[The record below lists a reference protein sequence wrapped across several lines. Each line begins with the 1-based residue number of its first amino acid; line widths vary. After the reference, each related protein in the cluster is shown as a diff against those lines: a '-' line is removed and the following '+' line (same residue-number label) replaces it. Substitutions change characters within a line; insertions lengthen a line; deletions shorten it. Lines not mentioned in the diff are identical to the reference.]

1 MRSRT
6 SRDLDISFVLQR
18 LERTENIAVKS
29 ITEGTLGALEKSL
42 IIFGKLNHLRIAHPP
57 FRLFDRNG
65 FLLRVE
71 VVIFL
76 GVVVVVEV
84 IVVEVIIFEVII
96 FEVVVKVLVF
106 LFVAV
111 EVVVLVFLGNWS
123 GGKTAHGLVG
133 AVDFVLA
140 ILSYIFQSISRSKS
154 FP

>member
-1 MRSRT
+1 MRAKQGQISMRSRT

-76 GVVVVVEV
+76 GVVVVEV
-84 IVVEVIIFEVII
+84 IVVEVIVVEVII

-123 GGKTAHGLVG
+123 GGKTLQVLAG
-133 AVDFVLA
+133 AFDFVVD
-140 ILSYIFQSISRSKS
+140 ILV
-154 FP
+154 